1 MYSKVDFF
9 DWTARNLREHPA
21 ETVKT
26 VAVIAVQPPLG
37 LLKRSLSCAAGLEH
51 GAWVESSSALRN
63 PAIFCRG
70 VVVVK
75 IGTNPRPVSTTD
87 TTTPAKAAT
96 VPPTAHQATLAA
108 APPAEAQPARTL
120 SWFERLTYAAVVG
133 ASLALPLSAA
143 QAQDTKPDAGPKSTP
158 QRLLLQERS
167 GKDVVALTRGALH
180 LDLNNLYH
188 GVVTQLRSVYDKNG
202 WAQHPD
208 IEKQA
213 QRFVDAAIGRLVAN
227 WDPQE
232 QAALHRVMNTLDQ
245 LAGGDRVF
253 NHGDNLAI
261 VQALLADKGGI
272 LKMAHQEIDQ
282 RIGIGNKIAHR
293 LVDNAYTPTRHAQ
306 STGHAGPFQR
316 MRDHRREK
324 IEGLAQQAMF
334 QQLQGTLAKLGV
346 NPQTGNHIDRV
357 SRNLKIDDV
366 VSMEGDLRLLEGRLT
381 SMTAT
386 RLPAGRVGAVL
397 EQLKDILQKNV
408 DVSQPPL
415 RNGVPSPKSL
425 DAITKTLL
433 DALDGLTIHDLSVDL
448 QKAFKTIPQAVRP
461 GDRAPKPTAP

>member
-1 MYSKVDFF
+1 M
-9 DWTARNLREHPA
+9 
-21 ETVKT
+21 
-26 VAVIAVQPPLG
+26 
-37 LLKRSLSCAAGLEH
+37 
-51 GAWVESSSALRN
+51 
-63 PAIFCRG
+63 
-70 VVVVK
+70 
-75 IGTNPRPVSTTD
+75 
-87 TTTPAKAAT
+87 
-96 VPPTAHQATLAA
+96 
-108 APPAEAQPARTL
+108 
-120 SWFERLTYAAVVG
+120 
-133 ASLALPLSAA
+133 
-143 QAQDTKPDAGPKSTP
+143 
-158 QRLLLQERS
+158 
-167 GKDVVALTRGALH
+167 
-180 LDLNNLYH
+180 
-188 GVVTQLRSVYDKNG
+188 
-202 WAQHPD
+202 
-208 IEKQA
+208 
-213 QRFVDAAIGRLVAN
+213 DAAIGRLVAN

-334 QQLQGTLAKLGV
+334 QQLQGTV